1 MKVLD
6 LQCAEQH
13 LFEGWFASEEDFS
26 EQRSREAI
34 QCPMCGNTT
43 VVKRLSAPRL
53 SFGASQAVAEGEV
66 TAPIALANAS
76 GAVAQ
81 RLWLQTCRGILANTV
96 DVGSGF
102 AEAARKIHYGE
113 STQRAIRG
121 QATLAQAQ
129 ALVDEGIEVLPF
141 VVPEALSGT
150 QH

>member
-1 MKVLD
+1 MKVLN

-13 LFEGWFASEEDFS
+13 LFEGWFAAEEDFS

-34 QCPMCGNTT
+34 RCPMCGNTKI
-43 VVKRLSAPRL
+43 VKRLSAPRL
-53 SFGASQAVAEGEV
+53 SFGASQVAQHEV
-66 TAPIALANAS
+66 IAPVALANES

-81 RLWLQTCRGILANTV
+81 RLWLQTCRHILANTV

-113 STQRAIRG
+113 TMQCAIRG
-121 QATLAQAQ
+121 QATLEQAQ
-129 ALVDEGIEVLPF
+129 ALVDEGIEVLSF
-141 VVPEALSGT
+141 VVPEFLSET